1 MSLNSS
7 NIHASKLL
15 GNIIQKKESMF
26 SFYLVLFYLF
36 LEYVRPQG
44 MVPFIGALHLPAIT
58 ILLIAAN
65 LLMTGK
71 MHLGDK
77 QTILFLLF
85 IGEMVIHGPI
95 ALNNYYAYSK
105 FYGMCISFL
114 AFMGII
120 NIIDVEF
127 KYYKTIRFWIII
139 YIILAIIGIMQ
150 KGYGVGGFLG
160 DENDFCMAL
169 NMIVPFGIFGIIS
182 AEKST
187 ERIYFI
193 IITCCYLLSILNYSR
208 GGFIGLVAVI
218 IYCWLRTNNKIKYL
232 LMIGILILI
241 ALIAA
246 PSSYWDRVRTI
257 STEYTENVEGT
268 SKGTGAQ
275 RIYAWKIGWRIF
287 LENPVIGVGQGN
299 YAWHVKKAEDEM
311 EVQWKE
317 RSLAGREA
325 HSLYFTLLPE
335 LGLVGTIIFLL
346 FIIYSMKDLI
356 YINKTVRFR
365 TDIYSKEESKKIYY
379 LGLALEGSLV
389 GFLTS
394 SIFIS
399 TLYYPNLWI
408 LLGFIV
414 SLKKI
419 VYAKAGN
426 LNLRPNKLSFQNS

>member
-1 MSLNSS
+1 
-7 NIHASKLL
+7 
-15 GNIIQKKESMF
+15 
-26 SFYLVLFYLF
+26 
-36 LEYVRPQG
+36 
-44 MVPFIGALHLPAIT
+44 
-58 ILLIAAN
+58 
-65 LLMTGK
+65 
-71 MHLGDK
+71 
-77 QTILFLLF
+77 
-85 IGEMVIHGPI
+85 
-95 ALNNYYAYSK
+95 
-105 FYGMCISFL
+105 
-114 AFMGII
+114 
-120 NIIDVEF
+120 
-127 KYYKTIRFWIII
+127 
-139 YIILAIIGIMQ
+139 
-150 KGYGVGGFLG
+150 
-160 DENDFCMAL
+160 
-169 NMIVPFGIFGIIS
+169 
-182 AEKST
+182 
-187 ERIYFI
+187 
-193 IITCCYLLSILNYSR
+193 
-208 GGFIGLVAVI
+208 
-218 IYCWLRTNNKIKYL
+218 
-232 LMIGILILI
+232 
-241 ALIAA
+241 
-246 PSSYWDRVRTI
+246 
-257 STEYTENVEGT
+257 
-268 SKGTGAQ
+268 
-275 RIYAWKIGWRIF
+275 
-287 LENPVIGVGQGN
+287 VGQGN

-389 GFLTS
+389 GFLIS